1 MFICLI
7 IADKDLTN
15 DDKIT
20 QKNRDSH
27 KILTF
32 MLFITRRERFSAAH
46 RMFRSDW
53 SDEQNQKI
61 FGACS
66 NPNWHGHNYELFV
79 TVKGPMNPETGYA
92 MNIKDLSALI
102 RKKVITKVDH
112 KNLNTEVD
120 FMQERIASTEN
131 IAVAIW
137 QELAHEIE
145 TMGCSLHCVKIQET
159 ENNYVE
165 YYG

>member
-1 MFICLI
+1 
-7 IADKDLTN
+7 
-15 DDKIT
+15 
-20 QKNRDSH
+20 
-27 KILTF
+27 

-46 RMFRSDW
+46 RMFRPDW

-92 MNIKDLSALI
+92 MNIKDLSTII

-120 FMQERIASTEN
+120 FMQGRIASTEN

-137 QELAHEIE
+137 EELAQEIE
-145 TMGCSLHCVKIQET
+145 TMDCSLHCVKIQET

>member
-1 MFICLI
+1 
-7 IADKDLTN
+7 
-15 DDKIT
+15 
-20 QKNRDSH
+20 
-27 KILTF
+27 

-46 RMFRSDW
+46 RMFRPDW

-92 MNIKDLSALI
+92 MNIKDLSTII

-120 FMQERIASTEN
+120 FMQGRIASTEN

-137 QELAHEIE
+137 EELAQEIE
-145 TMGCSLHCVKIQET
+145 AMDCSLHCVKIQET